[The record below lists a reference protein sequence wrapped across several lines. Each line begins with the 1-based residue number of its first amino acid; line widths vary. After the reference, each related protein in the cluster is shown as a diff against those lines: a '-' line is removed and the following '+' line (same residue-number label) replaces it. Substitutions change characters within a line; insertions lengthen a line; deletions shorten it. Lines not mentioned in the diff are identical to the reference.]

1 MKLERRTLLR
11 VPMQWGGQ
19 PAPAAALASLLA
31 QPRPVL
37 QQLLSGEQLEP
48 QEAGAFLY
56 TPRALDLPG
65 LRLAPQVCFEAHW
78 QAPRLLISLLSY
90 HLPGLEGLERKIGYV
105 FSAELEAQEGALAVR
120 AQATLELATGPG
132 GLGLPRPLLAVLGN
146 TALSLIFG
154 RLERRCHRNL
164 PGLPGSALP
173 DFL

>member
-11 VPMQWGGQ
+11 VPMQRGGQ
-19 PAPAAALASLLA
+19 PAEAAALASLLA
-31 QPRPVL
+31 QPLPVL

-48 QEAGAFLY
+48 LAAGVFVY
-56 TPRALDLPG
+56 KPRVIELPG
-65 LRLAPQVCFEAHW
+65 LRLAPQVCFQADW
-78 QAPRLLISLLSY
+78 QAPRLLISLISY
-90 HLPGLEGLERKIGYV
+90 HLPGFSVLESKLGYC

-132 GLGLPRPLLAVLGN
+132 GLGLPRPLLTLLGN

-164 PGLPGSALP
+164 PLQVQG
-173 DFL
+173 